1 MRFGVCLPQ
10 YGRDVSVDELRTTA
24 QRAEVLGFDSVWV
37 SDHVV
42 TPEHLQG
49 SMGPT
54 FYDAFVTLSFAA
66 AFTHR
71 VRLGTTVIVV
81 PYRNPLV
88 TAKMLATLD
97 VLSQGRVIF
106 GVGAGGA
113 PDEFRALG
121 VPSNRRGSI
130 TDEYLSVMIA
140 LWTEDPTSFEGR
152 YFSFEGVRFA
162 PKPMQVP
169 HPPIWVGG
177 RSDAALRRAVGCQ
190 AWHPTA
196 MPLPALKE
204 RMSELR
210 RLAVEAG
217 RQEGPAMTVHQGIR
231 LSADAAPDDA
241 GRRPGRGTAEQVRED
256 MAAYQELGITD
267 VVCNFGGDGEEVGRA
282 MEAFGEGVMARLS
295 APGHIP
301 G

>member
-24 QRAEVLGFDSVWV
+24 QLAETLGFDSVWV

-42 TPEHLQG
+42 TPEHLQV

-66 AFTHR
+66 AFTQR

-106 GVGAGGA
+106 GIGAGGA
-113 PDEFRALG
+113 PDE
-121 VPSNRRGSI
+121 
-130 TDEYLSVMIA
+130 YLRVMIA
-140 LWTEDPTSFEGR
+140 LWTEDPTSFQGR
-152 YFSFEGVRFA
+152 YFSFERVRFA
-162 PKPMQVP
+162 PKPLQTP

-177 RSDAALRRAVGCQ
+177 RSDAALRRAVGFGQ

-196 MPLPALKE
+196 MPLPALRE

-210 RLAVEAG
+210 RLAGEAG
-217 RQEGPAMTVHQGIR
+217 RQQGLAVTVSGSPPMRHPTTVT
-231 LSADAAPDDA
+231 AALA
-241 GRRPGRGTAEQVRED
+241 G
-256 MAAYQELGITD
+256 
-267 VVCNFGGDGEEVGRA
+267 
-282 MEAFGEGVMARLS
+282 
-295 APGHIP
+295 APP
-301 G
+301 SRS